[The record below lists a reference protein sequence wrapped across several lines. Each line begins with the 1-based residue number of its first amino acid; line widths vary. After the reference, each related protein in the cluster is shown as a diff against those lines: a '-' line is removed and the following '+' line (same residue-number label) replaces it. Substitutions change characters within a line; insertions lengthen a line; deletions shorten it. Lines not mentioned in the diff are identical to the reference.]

1 MLTEPCAAMLWRRV
15 AHPQTIKLFATE
27 IMDWPQIG
35 GDVPGILSCLY
46 DTGIVMLGFG
56 CQAEGMTPEVCSREN
71 LQRVEEAI
79 NPASELEV
87 VVSDFDRAVWN
98 VCRAFGLQSDNV
110 VGSILRN
117 REGRKLSFFDPTG
130 NLTTLVQP
138 NEEALAGQIGQK
150 LSNLLARRGIAP
162 PGNGHPDHSATI
174 VGVTHIVS
182 DFQRSLRFYRGIL
195 GLRPLLLTSR
205 EAKFDVGPLILTVRK
220 ESEVGLVAAVRR
232 RNAFRDSLIFLVE
245 DVASEVR
252 SLQTQGIDF
261 PRGIECSSTAGQMG
275 FFVDPDGHRLILWQS
290 PDGPASDM
298 PVNYFPVLE
307 RILADEG
314 VSKQLSRSEVVG

>member
-1 MLTEPCAAMLWRRV
+1 MLWRRV

-46 DTGIVMLGFG
+46 DADTVMLGFG

-71 LQRVEEAI
+71 LRRVEEAM

-87 VVSDFDRAVWN
+87 VPSDFDGAVGN
-98 VCRAFGLQSDNV
+98 VCRAFGLQWDNV

-117 REGRKLSFFDPTG
+117 QESRRLSFFDPTG

-138 NEEALAGQIGQK
+138 NEEALAGQVGRELGDQ
-150 LSNLLARRGIAP
+150 LARRGIAQS
-162 PGNGHPDHSATI
+162 GNRHPDHPAII

-182 DFQRSLRFYRGIL
+182 DFQRSLRFYRSIV
-195 GLRPLLLTSR
+195 GLRPLRLTTR
-205 EAKFDVGPLILTVRK
+205 EAKFDVGPLILTVRQ

-232 RNAFRDSLIFLVE
+232 QNAFRDSLIFLVE
-245 DVASEVR
+245 DMASEVR

-261 PRGIECSSTAGQMG
+261 PQGIECSSTAGQMG
-275 FFVDPDGHRLILWQS
+275 FFFDPDGHRLILWQP
-290 PDGPASDM
+290 PDGPTSDM

-314 VSKQLSRSEVVG
+314 VSKPLSRSEVVR